1 MQDKRRLQE
10 SESAL
15 ETLRIE
21 RTTYTQEEFAKRCKI
36 PHRTYMRWISGKT
49 EAKLTVHQ
57 IKALCKELNILKVED
72 IPNSFAPDNF
82 SNKQNLVNKSS

>member
-21 RTTYTQEEFAKRCKI
+21 RTSYTQEEFAKRCGI
-36 PHRTYMRWISGKT
+36 PLRTYMRWISGKT
-49 EAKLTVHQ
+49 EAKLTIDQ
-57 IKALCKELNILKVED
+57 IKAVCKELDILKVED
-72 IPNSFAPDNF
+72 IPNSFAPQK
-82 SNKQNLVNKSS
+82 STNLVNKTT